1 MYKKLQNQEGISL
14 IKLIVIIVVIIVG
27 IIFIVKMSEP
37 QDGILSVEDAEKQY
51 QNTLREKEKAEQE
64 YQQALNNVVESTDRL
79 EELEKGN

>member
-1 MYKKLQNQEGISL
+1 MYKNLQNQKGISL
-14 IKLIVIIVVIIVG
+14 IKLIIIIVVIIVG
-27 IIFIVKMSEP
+27 IIFIVKMFEP

-64 YQQALNNVVESTDRL
+64 YQQALNNVVEATTRL

>member
-1 MYKKLQNQEGISL
+1 MYKKLQNQKGISL
-14 IKLIVIIVVIIVG
+14 IKLIIIIVVIIVG
-27 IIFIVKMSEP
+27 IIVIVKMSEP

-64 YQQALNNVVESTDRL
+64 YQQALNNVVESTNRL